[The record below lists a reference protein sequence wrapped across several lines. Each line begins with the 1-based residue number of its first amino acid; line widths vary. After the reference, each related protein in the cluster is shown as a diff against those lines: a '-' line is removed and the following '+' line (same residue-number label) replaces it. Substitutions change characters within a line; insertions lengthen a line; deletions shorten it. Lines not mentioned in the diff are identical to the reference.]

1 MDNADLEQQFHLEM
15 LRSYE
20 AQCQV
25 MRAPTRLRIMIGNY
39 EGLGAAVRLLESPT
53 VGDGFITLAELGKLC
68 LSVEALVLKEP
79 WHTLFTEHQLA
90 VARSRLDG
98 WGSSGKSC

>member
-1 MDNADLEQQFHLEM
+1 MDNTDLERQFHLEM
-15 LRSYE
+15 LRTYE
-20 AQCQV
+20 AQRQV
-25 MRAPTRLRIMIGNY
+25 MRDPTRLRGMIGRF
-39 EGLGAAVRLLESPT
+39 EGLEAAMRLLENPT

-79 WHTLFTEHQLA
+79 WHTLFTEDQLE

-98 WGSSGKSC
+98 WGS

>member
-1 MDNADLEQQFHLEM
+1 MGNMDLEYQFHLEM
-15 LRSYE
+15 LRAYE

-25 MRAPTRLRIMIGNY
+25 MRPPTRLRVMIGTF
-39 EGLGAAVRLLESPT
+39 EGLGAALKLLESPT

-79 WHTLFTEHQLA
+79 WHTLFTEDQLA
-90 VARSRLDG
+90 VARSRLEG
-98 WGSSGKSC
+98 WESSSI